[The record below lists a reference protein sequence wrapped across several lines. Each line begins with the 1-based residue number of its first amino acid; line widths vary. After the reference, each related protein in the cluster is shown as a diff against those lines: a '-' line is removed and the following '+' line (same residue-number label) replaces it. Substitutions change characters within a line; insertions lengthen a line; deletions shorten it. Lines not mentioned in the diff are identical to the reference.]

1 MANRK
6 QTHQSWTTAITF
18 AEAGEWETARSFMP
32 PSRRS
37 RLAVWLEKTA
47 MAVTFAEAGLP
58 EEALRYTTSTA
69 AMVPANTRNFL
80 ELCGLDQVHLT
91 YGVVSPMTLGV
102 KI

>member
-6 QTHQSWTTAITF
+6 QPHQSWTTAITF
-18 AEAGEWETARSFMP
+18 AEAGEWEIARSFMP
-32 PSRRS
+32 PTRRS
-37 RLAVWLEKTA
+37 RLAIWLERTA

-58 EEALRYTTSTA
+58 EEALCYSASATA
-69 AMVPANTRNFL
+69 TVPVNTRNFL

>member
-6 QTHQSWTTAITF
+6 ETHQSWTTAITF

-32 PSRRS
+32 PTRRS
-37 RLAVWLEKTA
+37 RLAAWLEKIA

-58 EEALRYTTSTA
+58 EEALRYATPAMA
-69 AMVPANTRNFL
+69 ATPANSRNFL
-80 ELCGLDQVHLT
+80 ELCGLDQAHLT
-91 YGVVSPMTLGV
+91 YGVISPMTLGV